1 MTCEDVRHAVFVYLD
16 GEFAPPE
23 AEDFRRHL
31 DACESC
37 RVYAQGESAFLGDFK
52 ASLAEPE
59 LPVGMEARLMAALSD
74 APAPEVAAP
83 ISIHRRRAMN
93 WLAPPLALAAGAM
106 LALGAWSFVSST
118 GGEDVAV
125 RHAVAAHR
133 TAMPLEV
140 TGGEANVRRFVKANA
155 PFAADVPLEP
165 SQGLE
170 LVGARLT
177 QVDGRVAVIYQ
188 YDKGGQRVSVLQA
201 VSSAEPVET
210 AEAESRLDH
219 RQGYGVL
226 TFGSRGLNNS
236 VVGELPEMEM
246 RGLVPVSYRP

>member
-1 MTCEDVRHAVFVYLD
+1 MTCDDVRHAVFVYLD
-16 GEFAPPE
+16 GEFAAPE

-31 DACESC
+31 DACASC
-37 RVYAQGESAFLGDFK
+37 RLFAQGEAGFLGDLK
-52 ASLAEPE
+52 TSLPEPE
-59 LPVGMEARLMAALSD
+59 LPVGMEARLLAALAE
-74 APAPEVAAP
+74 APAPEQVTP
-83 ISIHRRRAMN
+83 VRTRRAMD

-106 LALGAWSFVSST
+106 LALGAWSVVASAD
-118 GGEDVAV
+118 GADVAV
-125 RHAVAAHR
+125 RLAVAAHQ

-155 PFAADVPLEP
+155 PFAADVPLE
-165 SQGLE
+165 SGQGLV

-201 VSSAEPVET
+201 VSQVEPVE
-210 AEAESRLDH
+210 AARGGSRLDH

-226 TFGSRGLNNS
+226 TFGSRGLNNA
-236 VVGELPEMEM
+236 VVGQLPEVEM
-246 RGLVPVSYRP
+246 RGLVPVNYRP